1 MSGQLC
7 CVTTVIVG
15 KMAWYSLYRRA
26 IQKLVAERLSLTVTE
41 SQSNS

>member
-7 CVTTVIVG
+7 CVTIVIVG
-15 KMAWYSLYRRA
+15 KMAWYSVYPRA
-26 IQKLVAERLSLTVTE
+26 IQKLVAERLPLTVIE